1 MYWYGCLLFW
11 GCLLVLL
18 VCGVYLWVLVWVF
31 VANCRCCRVFGLRG
45 VGLLLFDL
53 FVVYFDLT
61 LGVTGCVYLFV
72 GWCWQ
77 LVCAD
82 CLCLVC
88 SLCLAGCLRAVVGI
102 GWDIKN
108 G

>member
-1 MYWYGCLLFW
+1 MFW

-61 LGVTGCVYLFV
+61 LVALPVVFSCLLVGVGSWFAEIVCVWFV
-72 GWCWQ
+72 VCVW
-77 LVCAD
+77 LVACGLLLGLD
-82 CLCLVC
+82 
-88 SLCLAGCLRAVVGI
+88 G
-102 GWDIKN
+102 K
-108 G
+108 